1 MKEKIKNI
9 INQVFEEK
17 GIMGFA
23 LKFQVYVKMKEPR
36 IKFRW
41 ETEFK
46 ETEIGEIPREW
57 EVRRLGDVVYI
68 KQGKNISTLKLKD
81 WGYPVFGA
89 NGLIGYTDTYHYEE
103 PQVLIACRGST
114 CGIINWS
121 FPKSFVNNNAMALLP
136 KSIDKKFLY
145 FSMQLNF
152 ISGRIDETITGTS
165 QPQIT
170 KETLEPFLII
180 FPPLPEQSRIA
191 TVLSWFDDLIEV
203 KKKQNEILEKT
214 AMAIFKSWFIDF
226 EPFRDGEFVYSE
238 ELGKEI
244 PKGWEVKKLGEVV
257 RTFKGISY
265 KSDEK
270 YQEYIEGTYVFI
282 TLDNFVRGGRF
293 KTEYSWIKS
302 ERIKPSHLVKESD
315 LIIALTDMTQ
325 DAQVVGAPAIITL
338 PEGFKVGVI
347 SLDCMKID
355 PIMEHLK
362 YYLYIYLKNTQE
374 ENSTFANGANVL
386 HLIINNFLSGK
397 LILIPPPHI
406 LQSFHSLVE
415 PLFQKIILNH
425 KQIMT
430 LRKIRD
436 TLLPLL
442 VFGKLRVEEV

>member
-1 MKEKIKNI
+1 M
-9 INQVFEEK
+9 
-17 GIMGFA
+17 
-23 LKFQVYVKMKEPR
+23 L
-36 IKFRW
+36 KFRW

-46 ETEIGEIPREW
+46 ETEIGEIPRDW
-57 EVRRLGDVVYI
+57 EIRKLGEVVCI

-121 FPKSFVNNNAMALLP
+121 FPKSFVNNNAMTLLP

-152 ISGRIDETITGTS
+152 ISGRIDETITGTG

-180 FPPLPEQSRIA
+180 YPPLPEQSRIA
-191 TVLSWFDDLIEV
+191 TVLSYFDDLIEV
-203 KKKQNEILEKT
+203 KKRQNEILEKT

-226 EPFRDGEFVYSE
+226 ELFRACPEQERGNYEFVYNE

-244 PKGWEVKKLGEVV
+244 PKGWEVSPIEKGFYLIKGRKYELFDDYFEDCSPYLLIE
-257 RTFKGISY
+257 TFKTGKIEFWTIEKEPQVEENDVVLVADGESSGKVLRYQKGILGSTLLTL
-265 KSDEK
+265 KPKRENS
-270 YQEYIEGTYVFI
+270 IE
-282 TLDNFVRGGRF
+282 L
-293 KTEYSWIKS
+293 K
-302 ERIKPSHLVKESD
+302 HL
-315 LIIALTDMTQ
+315 
-325 DAQVVGAPAIITL
+325 
-338 PEGFKVGVI
+338 
-347 SLDCMKID
+347 
-355 PIMEHLK
+355 
-362 YYLYIYLKNTQE
+362 IYLTLKFYEDEIMSHRTG
-374 ENSTFANGANVL
+374 SAIP
-386 HLIINNFLSGK
+386 HLDKDFLK
-397 LILIPPPHI
+397 FFLILLPPSPI

-415 PLFQKIILNH
+415 PLFQKIILNQ

-442 VFGKLRVEEV
+442 VFGKLRIEEV

>member
-1 MKEKIKNI
+1 M
-9 INQVFEEK
+9 
-17 GIMGFA
+17 
-23 LKFQVYVKMKEPR
+23 L
-36 IKFRW
+36 KFRW

-46 ETEIGEIPREW
+46 ETEIGEIPRDW
-57 EVRRLGDVVYI
+57 EIRKLGEVVCI
-68 KQGKNISTLKLKD
+68 KQGKNILTLKLKD

-152 ISGRIDETITGTS
+152 ISGRIDETITGTG

-191 TVLSWFDDLIEV
+191 TVLSYFDDLIEV
-203 KKKQNEILEKT
+203 KKRQNEILEKT
-214 AMAIFKSWFIDF
+214 AMAIFKSWFVDF
-226 EPFRDGEFVYSE
+226 EPFRACPEQERGNCEFVYNE

-244 PKGWEVKKLGEVV
+244 PKGWEVSPIEKEFYLIKGRKYEVSDDYFEGYSPYLLIE
-257 RTFKGISY
+257 TFKTGKIEFWTIEKEPQVDENDVVLVADGESSGKVLRYQKGILGS
-265 KSDEK
+265 
-270 YQEYIEGTYVFI
+270 
-282 TLDNFVRGGRF
+282 TLLTL
-293 KTEYSWIKS
+293 KPKS
-302 ERIKPSHLVKESD
+302 ENSIELKHL
-315 LIIALTDMTQ
+315 
-325 DAQVVGAPAIITL
+325 
-338 PEGFKVGVI
+338 
-347 SLDCMKID
+347 
-355 PIMEHLK
+355 
-362 YYLYIYLKNTQE
+362 IYLTLKFYEDEIMSHRTG
-374 ENSTFANGANVL
+374 SAIP
-386 HLIINNFLSGK
+386 HLDKDFLKSF
-397 LILIPPPHI
+397 LILLPPPHI

-415 PLFQKIILNH
+415 PLFQKIILNQ

-442 VFGKLRVEEV
+442 VFGKLRIEEV

>member
-1 MKEKIKNI
+1 M
-9 INQVFEEK
+9 
-17 GIMGFA
+17 
-23 LKFQVYVKMKEPR
+23 
-36 IKFRW
+36 KFRW

-46 ETEIGEIPREW
+46 ETEIGEIPKEW
-57 EVRRLGDVVYI
+57 EVRSLGDVVYI
-68 KQGKNISTLKLKD
+68 KQGKSISTLKLKD

-152 ISGRIDETITGTS
+152 ISGRIDETITGTG

-170 KETLEPFLII
+170 KETLEPFLIV

-203 KKKQNEILEKT
+203 KKRQNEILEKT

-226 EPFRDGEFVYSE
+226 EPFRDGERVYSE

-257 RTFKGISY
+257 KIESGGSAPQ
-265 KSDEK
+265 KE
-270 YQEYIEGTYVFI
+270 EYFI
-282 TLDNFVRGGRF
+282 GGKNPFVRVKHLTNYPCVEEADFINDEAVKQYNLKLYNEGSIIFQRSGESLSFGRVNILPF
-293 KTEYSWIKS
+293 NAYIVNHLAV
-302 ERIKPSHLVKESD
+302 IPNLPSNKL
-315 LIIALTDMTQ
+315 L
-325 DAQVVGAPAIITL
+325 
-338 PEGFKVGVI
+338 
-347 SLDCMKID
+347 
-355 PIMEHLK
+355 MEFLFFT
-362 YYLYIYLKNTQE
+362 LKN
-374 ENSTFANGANVL
+374 
-386 HLIINNFLSGK
+386 
-397 LILIPPPHI
+397 ILIELIEERSGTALPYIKISDIEKKEILLPPSHI

-415 PLFQKIILNH
+415 PLFQKIILNQ